1 MYSLSRVD
9 LKKKVV
15 LGPEIQEILHQSP
28 VVKNFLEALVECNY
42 DAFYKS
48 LVGIDELMMKDSVLA
63 PHRKHYIR
71 EMRVM
76 GYSQLLQSYRSVT
89 LESMAKSFGV
99 SVDFIDSDIARFV
112 AAGRLNCKID
122 KVGGIVVTN
131 RPDSKNAQ
139 YQASIKQ
146 GDLLLNRIQK
156 LSQVIN
162 I

>member
-1 MYSLSRVD
+1 MLFCTR
-9 LKKKVV
+9 
-15 LGPEIQEILHQSP
+15 
-28 VVKNFLEALVECNY
+28 
-42 DAFYKS
+42 
-48 LVGIDELMMKDSVLA
+48 
-63 PHRKHYIR
+63 
-71 EMRVM
+71 
-76 GYSQLLQSYRSVT
+76 
-89 LESMAKSFGV
+89 
-99 SVDFIDSDIARFV
+99 SDIARFV

-162 I
+162 V